1 MKQIRLFLQ
10 SSFMFGVKL
19 ISNTFVVC
27 ELNGDIKIFYFI
39 LKKGK

>member
-10 SSFMFGVKL
+10 FSFMFGVKL
-19 ISNTFVVC
+19 ILNSFVVC
-27 ELNGDIKIFYFI
+27 ELNGDIKKKFY